1 MKKTVIDI
9 LRTEIL
15 GKKIKSYEDIGYR
28 TVKFILTIDKIYEIS
43 RNYIICEVTLH
54 DEDGIDKPNM
64 SISFDINNWSYEIIN
79 ENS

>member
-28 TVKFILTIDKIYEIS
+28 TVEFILTIDKIYEIS

-79 ENS
+79 ETT